1 MNDFEDDE
9 DLAMEEED
17 SADEYSILTEA
28 GFSPDKADAIV
39 AAIRACMGK
48 GEDEEAPMSEK
59 GEPGD
64 DALALLIGAGPKK
77 KKGK

>member
-9 DLAMEEED
+9 DLEMEEED

-48 GEDEEAPMSEK
+48 DDDEAPMSEK

-77 KKGK
+77 KGK

>member
-48 GEDEEAPMSEK
+48 GEDEEAPMSEE

>member
-1 MNDFEDDE
+1 MNDYEDDE
-9 DLAMEEED
+9 DLEMEGED

-48 GEDEEAPMSEK
+48 GDDEAPMSEK
-59 GEPGD
+59 GEAGE

-77 KKGK
+77 SKK